1 MSPQNRGRRTS
12 AQVHFSVID
21 GAETR
26 ARSLKP
32 HFDRAVELL
41 KARRAVL
48 SDIKTWR
55 AEARAEGLDPFAL
68 LHLAREHLFDADQR
82 RKAAEQA
89 EVEELDRQGL
99 GLPLFDHA
107 TGAAR

>member
-1 MSPQNRGRRTS
+1 MTERK
-12 AQVHFSVID
+12 HLFSVID

-41 KARRAVL
+41 EARRDVL
-48 SDIKTWR
+48 SNIKTWR
-55 AEARAEGLDPFAL
+55 AEVRAEGLDPFAL
-68 LHLAREHLFDADQR
+68 LQLAREHLFDADQR
-82 RKAAEQA
+82 RKEVERA
-89 EVEELDRQGL
+89 EVKELYRQGL

-107 TGAAR
+107 RGAAR